1 LHYSQQY
8 HGAACGHKQ
17 TDTKEAILNQHIHS
31 LVMTGIIVI
40 SSDASM
46 AETSDSPYMGIQ
58 YAIGDIGVAETSET
72 FNPTTLVARV
82 GKYFRNH
89 YAIEGRMAIPL
100 SDDTKTISGTN
111 TTVGLFSLL
120 GVYGTAH
127 LNLWKRNSV
136 YGIAGLSLVK
146 GKVES
151 SNTNVSDSDI
161 GISYGIGADIGIGKT
176 VLNIEY
182 ISYSDETNFDLNA
195 LGLGLKIIF

>member
-1 LHYSQQY
+1 M
-8 HGAACGHKQ
+8 A
-17 TDTKEAILNQHIHS
+17 
-31 LVMTGIIVI
+31 GIIVI

-58 YAIGDIGVAETSET
+58 YAIGDIGVADTSET

-82 GKYFRNH
+82 GKYFHNH

-100 SDDTKTISGTN
+100 NDDTKTISGTN
-111 TTVGLFSLL
+111 TTVGLFSLF
-120 GVYGTAH
+120 GVYGAAH
-127 LNLWKRNSV
+127 LNLWKRNSI

-146 GKVES
+146 GEIDS
-151 SNTNVSDSDI
+151 LSTNKSDSDI
-161 GISYGIGADIGIGKT
+161 GISYGIGADIGSGRT

-182 ISYSDETNFDLNA
+182 ISYSDDTSFDFDA